1 MAFLKYATAQVVR
14 PQVSGKA
21 WGKMRKASVS
31 KGELST
37 SLIDQATEVLGESFD
52 PAKYLLTH
60 CTIVASVDVE
70 SVPNVKLGSVTED
83 GQKIMRKYSDYRVT
97 TETQKFA
104 NHNFDCWSR
113 EVLLKSYKTFVGGH
127 NFQEHVQLE
136 ELSKGRIIDAVA
148 RDIGP
153 SVYVDILVATDRKH
167 TQLIEDILSGKMST
181 LSMGC
186 FRPGTQVSLAN
197 GVRVPIEEI
206 QVGDMVRTHTG
217 KAQKVANKHQMRST
231 WNMRTIRAVGLPS
244 AISSTNNHEYLV
256 FRPSSTCGCGC
267 GQPIDPRHHVSPE
280 RRMNQRFLVGHQLR
294 IYNPNDP
301 LKNTDEARQLLAS
314 VKEWKPEWVRA
325 DEIQVGDYLCFPK
338 GGKETEL
345 PEGAS
350 VGKARLLGYFLAEG
364 SYLKYHGKHAE
375 VQFNFSLTEKDTYAA
390 EVVALL
396 KSEFPQAGNPWVQ
409 EREERNTVAVHCTGS
424 DMVQWFHRHAGEY
437 SYGKQISSEVMS
449 WPTHLLGHLAGA
461 WINGDGCLVK
471 QNGGVIYGATA
482 SYALAT
488 QLQLILAQ
496 CGVYARLECSV
507 TGHARQVSDVI
518 DEDGIGIRD
527 DDTGK
532 LPAFFLKVGNTQ
544 APKLQEYTDKV
555 PESSCYSQASCQETD
570 DYILFKVKSVLA
582 DEYSGWVYDLGVE
595 EDHSYIVEGATVH
608 NCFTDETCCTYCGHV
623 AADETELCKHIRF
636 MKGSTFYDDKGRKN
650 VIGEL
655 CGHSSLDPHGGVK
668 FIEASWVETPAFTGA
683 VLRNVLE
690 AEKVSPEVIKK
701 AELVLASPP
710 PQWMAD
716 KYQKAANVLKTLAKN
731 ADWGDPEE
739 GGGDEPAADPAAPEA
754 PSGPDPFSDLEKDI
768 QTMVLDKVR
777 QKVRDKI
784 NEDQAAKLT
793 PENSTAKPND
803 NIVKQA
809 SRDMAYRAAVLAIAR
824 TASSDIEFMEKLAQY
839 NMSVGI
845 DVPAAIYRSTLKVG
859 STDNMVLLH
868 NFVKSCRVA
877 IGRMPKNSGTQTLMR
892 LGKFLSK
899 REVN

>member
-21 WGKMRKASVS
+21 WSKVRKASVS
-31 KGELST
+31 KGDLPT
-37 SLIDQATEVLGESFD
+37 SLIAQATEVLGEAFD

-60 CTIVASVDVE
+60 CSIVASVDVE

-97 TETQKFA
+97 PETQKFF
-104 NHNFDCWSR
+104 NHNWDGWSR

-127 NFQEHVQLE
+127 NFCFAPGTPVLMADGKYKAIEDVGIGDSVITHMGESKLVTHIFEREVNGDIQAISIDRYAKPLLATGNHPFRVDNSWMSARDVKAGTSIGGYLEGAPTRFVVAGNEAIAYSGKVYNIEVADAHSYVVGPGIAVHNCEHVQLE

-186 FRPGTQVSLAN
+186 FRPGTHVSLAN

-256 FRPSSTCGCGC
+256 FRSSEDGTE
-267 GQPIDPRHHVSPE
+267 SKA
-280 RRMNQRFLVGHQLR
+280 N
-294 IYNPNDP
+294 
-301 LKNTDEARQLLAS
+301 
-314 VKEWKPEWVRA
+314 PEWVRA
-325 DEIQVGDYLCFPK
+325 DEIHEGDYLCHPRAASAN
-338 GGKETEL
+338 GT
-345 PEGAS
+345 PE
-350 VGKARLLGYFLAEG
+350 Y
-364 SYLKYHGKHAE
+364 
-375 VQFNFSLTEKDTYAA
+375 D
-390 EVVALL
+390 
-396 KSEFPQAGNPWVQ
+396 
-409 EREERNTVAVHCTGS
+409 
-424 DMVQWFHRHAGEY
+424 
-437 SYGKQISSEVMS
+437 
-449 WPTHLLGHLAGA
+449 
-461 WINGDGCLVK
+461 
-471 QNGGVIYGATA
+471 IY
-482 SYALAT
+482 
-488 QLQLILAQ
+488 
-496 CGVYARLECSV
+496 
-507 TGHARQVSDVI
+507 
-518 DEDGIGIRD
+518 
-527 DDTGK
+527 
-532 LPAFFLKVGNTQ
+532 
-544 APKLQEYTDKV
+544 
-555 PESSCYSQASCQETD
+555 
-570 DYILFKVKSVLA
+570 KVKSVLA

-690 AEKVSPEVIKK
+690 AEKVSPEVMKK

-710 PQWMAD
+710 PQWVAD

-731 ADWGDPEE
+731 AEWGDPEE
-739 GGGDEPAADPAAPEA
+739 GGGDEPAADPAAPAA

-777 QKVRDKI
+777 QKVRDKL

-809 SRDMAYRAAVLAIAR
+809 NRDMAYRAAVLAIAR

-859 STDNMVLLH
+859 SKDNMVLLH
-868 NFVKSCRVA
+868 HFVKSCRVA